1 MKNWVT
7 NILTVQQYDM
17 KLRNLEIK
25 YRTIPGERAKL
36 REEYEAAKARLAAAR
51 EKVVRTEQDAKKVEA
66 EIADLNEK
74 IRKALVQ
81 SVMVKKNAEYQA
93 LMESIESAKKQI
105 SELETRSIELIDEQ
119 EKVRREL
126 ADEEK
131 VFAATEH
138 QIREELEE
146 FKQLIEHIKVEAAR
160 LKQEKKAFLPR
171 VELNVLNVY
180 QNILGRG
187 KGTPVV
193 PITNGIC
200 GNCSLKVTPQRINEA
215 KKGMVVLCDNCSH
228 LLYVPDSEP

>member
-1 MKNWVT
+1 MKNWVS

-17 KLRNLEIK
+17 KLRDLEIK

-51 EKVVRTEQDAKKVEA
+51 EKVTRTEQDAKKVEA

-93 LMESIESAKKQI
+93 LMESIEIAKKQI

-119 EKVRREL
+119 EKVRKEL

-131 VFAATEH
+131 AFAATER

-160 LKQEKKAFLPR
+160 LKKEKKGFLPR
-171 VELNVLNVY
+171 VELNVLSIY
-180 QNILGRG
+180 QNILSRG
-187 KGTPVV
+187 KGKPVV

-228 LLYVPDSEP
+228 LLYDPDCEP